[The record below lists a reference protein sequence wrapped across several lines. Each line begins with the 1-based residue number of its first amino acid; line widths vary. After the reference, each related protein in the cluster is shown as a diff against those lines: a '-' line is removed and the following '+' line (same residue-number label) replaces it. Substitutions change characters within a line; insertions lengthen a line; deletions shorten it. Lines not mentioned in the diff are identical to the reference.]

1 MDQGIFTIDWKDF
14 TEASTK
20 RFKDILARD
29 DFSDVT
35 LVSGDCQRLSAHQVI
50 LATGCSF
57 FKNLL
62 EGEAFSTNQK
72 PIIFLRGVAGNL
84 LTPLLQFLYTGRVQ
98 VSEHLIADFL
108 VLAEDLGIEGLAKS
122 SDDKEIVEEAP
133 ALVEEMNVSGLA
145 VNPKIEIQ
153 DDLDRDPSGEG
164 ATNLKSE
171 KNTPTKIIMER
182 KHNRASKVCHNCNK
196 PFNDASNF
204 RRHIKKC
211 SSGLL
216 RGHWRGQV
224 VMKLPRRSADG
235 FFHCQYCG
243 KEVKDR
249 SNMKRHI
256 RKSHST
262 QIGQTTTT

>member
-1 MDQGIFTIDWKDF
+1 MNQGIFTIDWKDF
-14 TEASTK
+14 TEASRK

-35 LVSGDCQRLSAHQVI
+35 LVSGDGQRLPAHQVI

-62 EGEAFSTNQK
+62 EGEAANQK
-72 PIIFLRGVAGNL
+72 PIIFLRGIAGNL
-84 LTPLLQFLYTGRVQ
+84 LAPLLEFLYTGRVQ

-122 SDDKEIVEEAP
+122 SDEKEIVEEAP

-153 DDLDRDPSGEG
+153 DDLDRDPSSVG
-164 ATNLKSE
+164 AMNLKSE
-171 KNTPTKIIMER
+171 KNTPTRIKVER
-182 KHNRASKVCHNCNK
+182 KHNRALKVCQSCNK

-204 RRHIKKC
+204 KRHIKKC
-211 SSGLL
+211 PSGLL
-216 RGHWRGQV
+216 RRRHV
-224 VMKLPRRSADG
+224 VMELPRRRADG

-262 QIGQTTTT
+262 QISQTTPA

>member
-1 MDQGIFTIDWKDF
+1 MHLDDSIKKV
-14 TEASTK
+14 TEEKEEEEDANDASAEINLEE
-20 RFKDILARD
+20 RA
-29 DFSDVT
+29 
-35 LVSGDCQRLSAHQVI
+35 AA
-50 LATGCSF
+50 AT
-57 FKNLL
+57 
-62 EGEAFSTNQK
+62 EGGA
-72 PIIFLRGVAGNL
+72 
-84 LTPLLQFLYTGRVQ
+84 
-98 VSEHLIADFL
+98 
-108 VLAEDLGIEGLAKS
+108 IEGLANS
-122 SDDKEIVEEAP
+122 SEEIVEEAP

-145 VNPKIEIQ
+145 VNPKIGIQ
-153 DDLDRDPSGEG
+153 DDLDRDPSSEG

-182 KHNRASKVCHNCNK
+182 KHNRASKVCHSCNK

-262 QIGQTTTT
+262 QISQTTTT

>member
-35 LVSGDCQRLSAHQVI
+35 LVSGDGQRLPAHQVI

-62 EGEAFSTNQK
+62 EGETANQK

-84 LTPLLQFLYTGRVQ
+84 LAPLLEFLYTGCVQ

-164 ATNLKSE
+164 AMNLKSE
-171 KNTPTKIIMER
+171 KNTPTRTKVER
-182 KHNRASKVCHNCNK
+182 KHNRASKVCHSCNK

-211 SSGLL
+211 PSGLL
-216 RGHWRGQV
+216 KDRRV
-224 VMKLPRRSADG
+224 VMELPRRSVDG

-256 RKSHST
+256 RKSHSD
-262 QIGQTTTT
+262 QISQTTTT

>member
-1 MDQGIFTIDWKDF
+1 MNQGIFTIDWKDF
-14 TEASTK
+14 TEASRK

-35 LVSGDCQRLSAHQVI
+35 LVSGDGQRLPAHQVI

-62 EGEAFSTNQK
+62 EGETANQK

-84 LTPLLQFLYTGRVQ
+84 LAPLLEFLYTGRVQ

-108 VLAEDLGIEGLAKS
+108 VLAEDLGIEGLANS
-122 SDDKEIVEEAP
+122 SDKEIVQEAP
-133 ALVEEMNVSGLA
+133 ALLEEINVSGLA
-145 VNPKIEIQ
+145 VNPKIETQ
-153 DDLDRDPSGEG
+153 DDLDRDPSGKW
-164 ATNLKSE
+164 AMNLKSE
-171 KNTPTKIIMER
+171 KNTPTRIKVER
-182 KHNRASKVCHNCNK
+182 KHSRALKVCHSCNK

-211 SSGLL
+211 PSGLL
-216 RGHWRGQV
+216 RRRHV
-224 VMKLPRRSADG
+224 VMELPRRRADG

-256 RKSHST
+256 RKSHNT
-262 QIGQTTTT
+262 QISQTTTA

>member
-1 MDQGIFTIDWKDF
+1 MDQGIFTIDSKDF

-20 RFKDILARD
+20 RFKDILARE

-62 EGEAFSTNQK
+62 EGEAFSSSSTNQK

-84 LTPLLQFLYTGRVQ
+84 LAPLLQFLYTGRVQ

-164 ATNLKSE
+164 AMNLKSE
-171 KNTPTKIIMER
+171 KNTPTRTKVER
-182 KHNRASKVCHNCNK
+182 KHNRTLKVCHSCNK

-204 RRHIKKC
+204 KRHIKKC
-211 SSGLL
+211 PSGLL
-216 RGHWRGQV
+216 RGRHV
-224 VMKLPRRSADG
+224 VMELPRRRADG

-262 QIGQTTTT
+262 QISQTTTT

>member
-14 TEASTK
+14 KEASTK
-20 RFKDILARD
+20 RFKAILARD

-35 LVSGDCQRLSAHQVI
+35 LVSGDGQRLPAHQVI

-62 EGEAFSTNQK
+62 EGETANQR

-84 LTPLLQFLYTGRVQ
+84 LAPLLEFLYTGRVQ
-98 VSEHLIADFL
+98 VSEQLIADFL
-108 VLAEDLGIEGLAKS
+108 VLAEELGIEGLANS
-122 SDDKEIVEEAP
+122 SDKDKDIVEEAP
-133 ALVEEMNVSGLA
+133 ALVDVDVNVSGLT

-153 DDLDRDPSGEG
+153 DDLDRDPSGEE

-171 KNTPTKIIMER
+171 KNTPTRIKVER
-182 KHNRASKVCHNCNK
+182 KHNRALKVCHSCNK

-204 RRHIKKC
+204 RRHIRKC
-211 SSGLL
+211 PSGLL
-216 RGHWRGQV
+216 KDRRV
-224 VMKLPRRSADG
+224 VMELARRRSDG

-262 QIGQTTTT
+262 QISQTTTA